1 MKKSL
6 RINWSARLGLSKKP
20 ILLTVWTTF
29 LLFSGI
35 MGYSENETASLASSE
50 NGESIGQS
58 SMQVNQTDVPSID
71 NIVKAIYEAITFS
84 ESEKPD
90 MDRLRDLFIP
100 QAVFIHVTPYQVIE
114 MDLASFI
121 LTFSERVKAGALK
134 SFYEAEISR
143 KIHLYGGIAQV
154 WSTYKKG
161 INTEDPESFGRGINS
176 IQLYYDG
183 IRWWISS
190 ILWEDETSDN
200 PIPEK
205 HLR

>member
-1 MKKSL
+1 MKKNL
-6 RINWSARLGLSKKP
+6 RIHLSTRLELSKKS
-20 ILLTVWTTF
+20 ILLTFLTTF
-29 LLFSGI
+29 LLFSSI
-35 MGYSENETASLASSE
+35 IGYGENETTSLAPSGSDT
-50 NGESIGQS
+50 SIGQS
-58 SMQVNQTDVPSID
+58 SMQADQTDVSSID
-71 NIVKAIYEAITFS
+71 NIVKAIYEAITLS

-90 MDRLRDLFIP
+90 MDRLRDLFTP
-100 QAVFIHVTPYQVIE
+100 QAVLIRVTPDQVIE
-114 MDLASFI
+114 MDPASFI
-121 LTFSERVKAGALK
+121 LNFSERIRTGALK

-143 KIHLYGGIAQV
+143 KTHLYGSIAQV

-205 HLR
+205 YLQ

>member
-6 RINWSARLGLSKKP
+6 RFNWSARLGLFKKS

-29 LLFSGI
+29 LLFSSI

-58 SMQVNQTDVPSID
+58 SMQADQTDVSSID

-100 QAVFIHVTPYQVIE
+100 QAVFICVTPDQVIE

-121 LTFSERVKAGALK
+121 LTFSERIRTGALK

-143 KIHLYGGIAQV
+143 KTHHYGSIAQV

-161 INTEDPESFGRGINS
+161 INTDDPESFGRGINS
-176 IQLYYDG
+176 IQLYNDG

>member
-1 MKKSL
+1 MKKNL
-6 RINWSARLGLSKKP
+6 RIHLSTRLELSKKS
-20 ILLTVWTTF
+20 ILLTFLTTF
-29 LLFSGI
+29 LLFSSI
-35 MGYSENETASLASSE
+35 IGYGENETTSLAPSGSDT
-50 NGESIGQS
+50 SIGQS
-58 SMQVNQTDVPSID
+58 SMQADQTDVSSID
-71 NIVKAIYEAITFS
+71 NIVKAIYEAITLS

-90 MDRLRDLFIP
+90 MDRLRDLFTP
-100 QAVFIHVTPYQVIE
+100 QAVLIRVTPDQVIE
-114 MDLASFI
+114 MDPASFI
-121 LTFSERVKAGALK
+121 LYFSERIRTGALK

-143 KIHLYGGIAQV
+143 KTHLYGSIAQV

-205 HLR
+205 YLQ

>member
-6 RINWSARLGLSKKP
+6 RINWSTRLSKKS
-20 ILLTVWTTF
+20 ILLTVLATF
-29 LLFSGI
+29 IFFSSI
-35 MGYSENETASLASSE
+35 MGYSEHKTTSLASSE
-50 NGESIGQS
+50 SGESIAQS
-58 SMQVNQTDVPSID
+58 SMQVDQTDVSSID

-90 MDRLRDLFIP
+90 MDRLRDLFTP
-100 QAVFIHVTPYQVIE
+100 QAVLIRVTPDQVIE

-121 LTFSERVKAGALK
+121 SNFSERIRTGAMK

-143 KIHLYGGIAQV
+143 KIHLYGSIAQV

-205 HLR
+205 YLQ